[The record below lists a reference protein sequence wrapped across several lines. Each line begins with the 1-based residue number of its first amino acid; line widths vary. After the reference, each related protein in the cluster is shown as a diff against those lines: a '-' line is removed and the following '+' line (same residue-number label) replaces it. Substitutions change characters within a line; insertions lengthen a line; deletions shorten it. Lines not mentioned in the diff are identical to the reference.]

1 MLDPFEEVL
10 MISVGLPAVPLP
22 LIILSFVNLT
32 FSLEFSILVCDIDE
46 IRNYD
51 VRITVLKIVIF

>member
-1 MLDPFEEVL
+1 MLDPFEELL

-32 FSLEFSILVCDIDE
+32 FSLEFSFALPRVIQILS
-46 IRNYD
+46 
-51 VRITVLKIVIF
+51 